1 MSDYFTKI
9 DAWKARKDE
18 EAYQAAVK
26 AENEYWEAQKK
37 IKQFWPR
44 VNEACKI
51 FKKCLEN
58 GIKFDTDFYASLSTC
73 KVGFFNKC
81 VYNNITKKYDEVIRF
96 GWYKPL
102 GGLGFNHVLIT
113 EDGSAEC
120 LSCNAIKEDDEAKPC
135 AYSINS
141 HINDIEPFLT
151 RFYKELDKIL
161 EN

>member
-9 DAWKARKDE
+9 DAWKAKKDD

-37 IKQFWPR
+37 VKRFWPR
-44 VNEACKI
+44 VNEACKV

-58 GIKFDTDFYASLSTC
+58 GIKFDTDFYASRAAG

-81 VYNNITKKYDEVIRF
+81 VYNNITQHYDEVIRF
-96 GWYKPL
+96 GWYIPL
-102 GGLGFNHVLIT
+102 TGLGFNHLLIT

-120 LSCNAIKEDDEAKPC
+120 LSCETIKKAETKPS

-151 RFYKELDKIL
+151 KFYKELDKIL
-161 EN
+161 EI